1 MTEKTLG
8 QILIEKNII
17 TPAILDLALLRQE
30 REKGRYLGEILFE
43 MGVPQDEIDKALDR
57 FNKRKSI
64 GQILIDLKII
74 TPQQLGEAL
83 EKKKELSKKDIRK
96 PVGRLLMELGYISY
110 SEYLKALSKFFN
122 MPSISLTKFIPT
134 PPLQKTVG
142 EKYAQKHLIVVLE
155 NSAKIVKLALAEPTV
170 YLIEELRKALPA
182 GKSIEFYLASA
193 SQIKSCLKGKIGSMT
208 EDKRT
213 S

>member
-17 TPAILDLALLRQE
+17 TPAILDLALKFQE
-30 REKGRYLGEILFE
+30 REKGRFLGEILFE
-43 MGVPQDEIDKALDR
+43 MGVPQDEINKALDR

-64 GQILIDLKII
+64 SQILIELKII
-74 TPQQLGEAL
+74 TPKQLEEAA
-83 EKKKELSKKDIRK
+83 EKKKELSQKGIRK
-96 PVGRLLMELGYISY
+96 TVGELLMELGYISY

-122 MPSISLTKFIPT
+122 MPIISLAKFFPT
-134 PPLQKTVG
+134 PALQKAVG

-155 NSAKIVKLALAEPTV
+155 NTAKTLKVALAEPTMV
-170 YLIEELRKALPA
+170 LMEELRKTLRT

-193 SQIKSCLKGKIGSMT
+193 NEIKSCLKKIGQ
-208 EDKRT
+208 
-213 S
+213 

>member
-134 PPLQKTVG
+134 PALQKTVG

>member
-17 TPAILDLALLRQE
+17 TPAILDLALKCQE

-43 MGVPQDEIDKALDR
+43 MGVPQDEINKALDR

-64 GQILIDLKII
+64 SQILIELKII
-74 TPQQLGEAL
+74 TPQQLEEAL
-83 EKKKELSKKDIRK
+83 EKKKELSEKGIRK
-96 PVGRLLMELGYISY
+96 TAGELLMELGTISY

-122 MPSISLTKFIPT
+122 MPIISLARFTPT
-134 PPLQKTVG
+134 SALQKAVG
-142 EKYAQKHLIVVLE
+142 EKYAQKHLIIVLE
-155 NSAKIVKLALAEPTV
+155 NSAKLVKLALAEPTL
-170 YLIEELRKALPA
+170 YLMEELKKTFPP

-193 SQIKSCLKGKIGSMT
+193 SQIKSCLKGKIG
-208 EDKRT
+208 
-213 S
+213 